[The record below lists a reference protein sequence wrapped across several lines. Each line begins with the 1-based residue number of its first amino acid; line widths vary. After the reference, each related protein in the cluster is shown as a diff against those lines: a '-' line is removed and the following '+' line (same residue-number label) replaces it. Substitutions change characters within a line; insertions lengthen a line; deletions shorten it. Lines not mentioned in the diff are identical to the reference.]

1 MFVVISPL
9 LMFDQL
15 TGKKIG
21 VILSDNP
28 VFLGP
33 SLDAEKDLSALC
45 QLWIDSKDL
54 VVKVP
59 YSTFAME
66 PLLEISMGI

>member
-1 MFVVISPL
+1 MVVISL
-9 LMFDQL
+9 LWNVSQSL
-15 TGKKIG
+15 
-21 VILSDNP
+21 ILSY
-28 VFLGP
+28 VFSGP

-59 YSTFAME
+59 SQQLTIYGKY
-66 PLLEISMGI
+66 LN